1 VEIGG
6 TTIQRVPPQV
16 WHEDLADFY
25 IGQLCDGPVYA
36 QLEALREL
44 QLHADFGQAI
54 QNIWSFK

>member
-1 VEIGG
+1 
-6 TTIQRVPPQV
+6 VPPQV